1 MQLIETPIDGLLEIQ
16 PKIFGDRRGFFLE
29 TWQKQRYEEVGI
41 RYEFVQDN
49 RSYSSKGTL
58 RGLHFQK
65 RFPQGKLVSVIHGEV
80 FDVAVDLRKGS
91 KTFGK
96 WFGLILSGEKCN
108 QLWIPP
114 ALHTDFMFFQKQ
126 PSLNINAQ
134 IIIIPKPK
142 LVSCGMTKTSG
153 LSGL

>member
-58 RGLHFQK
+58 RALHIQK
-65 RFPQGKLVSVIHGEV
+65 RYPQEKLV
-80 FDVAVDLRKGS
+80 
-91 KTFGK
+91 
-96 WFGLILSGEKCN
+96 
-108 QLWIPP
+108 
-114 ALHTDFMFFQKQ
+114 
-126 PSLNINAQ
+126 
-134 IIIIPKPK
+134 
-142 LVSCGMTKTSG
+142 
-153 LSGL
+153 